1 MDLLYPVSF
10 DDLNVVQG
18 LGIGDFYQ
26 DVSDVHHRLSD
37 FIHSMVVHRRDEAI
51 RGWRN
56 CFREDPM
63 VHPYKWL
70 RPDLVPLLPFFS
82 VSLTLRLVVLGCLLS
97 LWTEG
102 YQP

>member
-1 MDLLYPVSF
+1 
-10 DDLNVVQG
+10 
-18 LGIGDFYQ
+18 
-26 DVSDVHHRLSD
+26 
-37 FIHSMVVHRRDEAI
+37 
-51 RGWRN
+51 
-56 CFREDPM
+56 M